1 MSVNQGESMI
11 SVRRLSFRSALLLL
25 GTVAGCF
32 GHGIVAE
39 TPAPTNGYAPR
50 VGRDSAASSMA
61 VDSTITEVKSV
72 AEMIEGRFPGVTV
85 QETSSGDFAISIR
98 GPSSFIGNES
108 PLVVVDGVAIQG
120 SMLWINPHDVA
131 RIDVL
136 KTPDQTAIY
145 GVRGANGVIVITTKH
160 SH

>member
-1 MSVNQGESMI
+1 MGT
-11 SVRRLSFRSALLLL
+11 VRRLSYQSALLLL
-25 GTVAGCF
+25 GAVAGCF
-32 GHGIVAE
+32 GHGIATV
-39 TPAPTNGYAPR
+39 TPPPSNGYGPR
-50 VGRDSAASSMA
+50 VGRDSAASTMA
-61 VDSTITEVKSV
+61 VDSTQTEVRSV
-72 AEMIEGRFPGVTV
+72 AEMIENHFPGVTV
-85 QETSSGDFAISIR
+85 TQTNNGDYAISIR
-98 GPSSFIGNES
+98 GPSSFTGNDS